1 MRKANQA
8 LPDLGSPCPWAAF
21 GSVVVNHTTAE
32 ELGDLIC
39 SGVNENLKSGNPVS
53 HGEIAAITNC
63 TDILT
68 NKDGRFKLTSLE
80 ALEAFKEFTLY
91 TNAESCPMC
100 AAAIRWAGFKEY
112 LYGTSM
118 ETLIRMG
125 WPQIRISSR
134 EVFEHSTD
142 LPSSSNIIGGIL
154 MNETD
159 TYFAWQFDP
168 SSPCP
173 RGCDRPRAGRNC
185 RRSERRPGFCYQK
198 GLTWMCRVSDVIK
211 SYIIDSGIS
220 LKTLVS

>member
-1 MRKANQA
+1 MALSLFLLTLAFTQAINGIHHAGSSTGIQQLLNDSESTVGGIPFATRAYWMRKANKA

-21 GSVVVNHTTAE
+21 GSVVTKERRGRVNKTW
-32 ELGDLIC
+32 
-39 SGVNENLKSGNPVS
+39 
-53 HGEIAAITNC
+53 EIAAITNC

-68 NKDGRFKLTSLE
+68 NKHGRFKLTSLE

-112 LYGTSM
+112 VYGTSM

-134 EVFEHSTD
+134 GVFEHSTG

-159 TYFAWQFDP
+159 TYFCMA
-168 SSPCP
+168 
-173 RGCDRPRAGRNC
+173 
-185 RRSERRPGFCYQK
+185 
-198 GLTWMCRVSDVIK
+198 V
-211 SYIIDSGIS
+211 
-220 LKTLVS
+220 